1 MCPSRRHRKSNSG
14 LSDALIGL
22 VFAACSGH
30 ATTAATV
37 TVGGGGAGSGGCD
50 ETIAAQDPYDNA
62 MNRARC
68 DHADMLV
75 HPQTWTLERVAS
87 PLNVVRFELR
97 RDGKL
102 DCTYD
107 VMRDGRVERVAA
119 P

>member
-1 MCPSRRHRKSNSG
+1 MCPSPRHRKSNSG

-37 TVGGGGAGSGGCD
+37 VVGGGAMGGGACD
-50 ETIAAQDPYDNA
+50 ETIATQDPYDNA

-75 HPQTWTLERVAS
+75 HPQAWTLQRVAS

-97 RDGKL
+97 RDTTL

-107 VMRDGRVERVAA
+107 VTRDGHVERA